1 MTPSRIAIIGGTGPE
16 GLGLAMRFTKA
27 GHMVY
32 IGSRSEERANEAVEK
47 VRAKLPEGDVFGGLN
62 AEGAEKADFVFL
74 TVPSDAHH
82 DTLVNLEE
90 AIGEKIL
97 IDVVVP
103 MLWDKDGPKAVVVDE
118 GSAAMQASVLLPK
131 AKVISGFH
139 HLDGSELQKVDKP
152 LQGDVVVVGDHKAS
166 KKKVMDLVEE
176 IEYVRALDGGG
187 LANSHYL
194 EEWTVQLLQINK
206 IYKAHAGIRIT
217 GI

>member
-1 MTPSRIAIIGGTGPE
+1 MTEARIAIVGGTGPE

-32 IGSRSEERANEAVEK
+32 IGSRSEERAAEAVEK
-47 VRAKLPEGDVFGGLN
+47 VKAKLPEGDVFGGLN

-74 TVPSDAHH
+74 TVPSDAHQS
-82 DTLVNLEE
+82 TLEE
-90 AIGEKIL
+90 LAEQIDDKIL

-103 MLWDKDGPKAVVVDE
+103 MLWDKDGPKAIPVDE
-118 GSAAMQASVLLPK
+118 GSAAMQARALLPK

-139 HLDGSELQKVDKP
+139 HLDGTELQKVDKP
-152 LQGDVVVVGDHKAS
+152 LQGDVIVAGDHKPS
-166 KKKVMDLVEE
+166 KKKVMDLVEQ

-187 LANSHYL
+187 LTNSRYL
-194 EEWTVQLLQINK
+194 EEFTVQLLQINK
-206 IYKAHAGIRIT
+206 IYKSHAGVRIT